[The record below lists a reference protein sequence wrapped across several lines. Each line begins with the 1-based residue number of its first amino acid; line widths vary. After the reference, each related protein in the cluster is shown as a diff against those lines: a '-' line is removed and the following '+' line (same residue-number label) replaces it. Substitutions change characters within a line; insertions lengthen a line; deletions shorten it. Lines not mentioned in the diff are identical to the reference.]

1 MDVLQLVGNKLAG
14 KVVLVTGA
22 GRGLGWGIAR
32 TLARASAH
40 VAVTD
45 INLDNI
51 KRTVADI
58 TNDDAAT
65 GNAWGYV
72 LDTGDPS
79 SIEASVQGV
88 LERFGRLDAVIH
100 CAVYMPLLR
109 FTDTT
114 PESFWK
120 QLEVG
125 VGGLFNL
132 TKLALPHFTDAGQ
145 GGHII
150 NIASGSSIRG
160 YHDESTY
167 CALKHAQEGWMKA
180 VVLEWQHD
188 NIPVGINSMGPGK
201 PIKPTRMTWQELE
214 TLPEAEKAA
223 WVNPMILGA
232 GFVWLLSQPPERFRG
247 LRFDA
252 GVITDTLAQEGFDFE
267 VTPEKVSM
275 YPADFKERLEW
286 MASYH
291 IT

>member
-1 MDVLQLVGNKLAG
+1 MADVLQLVSNKLAG

-32 TLARASAH
+32 TLARAAAN

-45 INLDNI
+45 INLDDI
-51 KRTVADI
+51 KRTVKAI
-58 TNDDAAT
+58 RDDQAAT
-65 GNAWGYV
+65 GEGWGCV
-72 LDTGDPS
+72 LDTGDQD
-79 SIEASVQGV
+79 SIEAGVQGAV
-88 LERFGRLDAVIH
+88 ERFGRLDAVIH

-114 PESFWK
+114 PQSFWQ

-125 VGGLFNL
+125 LGGLFHL
-132 TKLALPHFTDAGQ
+132 TKLALPHLAD
-145 GGHII
+145 GGHVV
-150 NIASGSSIRG
+150 NIASGSSVRG

-180 VVLEWQHD
+180 VALEWQHD
-188 NIPVGINSMGPGK
+188 GIPVGINSMGPGK

-214 TLPEAEKAA
+214 ALPEAEKAA
-223 WVNPMILGA
+223 WVDPMMLGA
-232 GFVWLLSQPPERFRG
+232 GFVWLLSQPPARFRG

-252 GVITDTLAQEGFDFE
+252 GVISDTLAQEGFDFE

-275 YPADFKERLEW
+275 YPADFRERLEW
-286 MASYH
+286 MASYQ
-291 IT
+291 IP